1 MLVVK
6 KLEYYD
12 CGKNYEFYKLLE
24 NSWSG
29 ALDTL
34 EDIEVAEKQ
43 EEFMEHLEMVFS
55 DREEIEDTELN
66 DYIWFERE
74 YIYEELGL
82 DENGKLIEEDE

>member
-6 KLEYYD
+6 KVEYYD
-12 CGKNYEFYKLLE
+12 CDKNYEFYKLLE

-34 EDIEVAEKQ
+34 EDIENANKQ
-43 EEFMEHLEMVFS
+43 EEFMEHLDMVFF

-66 DYIWFERE
+66 DYIWFERD

-82 DENGKLIEEDE
+82 DENGKLIEEE

>member
-6 KLEYYD
+6 KVEYYD

-34 EDIEVAEKQ
+34 EDIENANKQ
-43 EEFMEHLEMVFS
+43 EEFMEHLDMIFES
-55 DREEIEDTELN
+55 YEEIEDTELN
-66 DYIWFERE
+66 DYIWFERAS
-74 YIYEELGL
+74 IYDDLGL
-82 DENGKLIEEDE
+82 DEDGKLIEEE